1 MDRADRWLVRTAVA
15 FALAVVTGLVA
26 GPTTASAQDP
36 ISGFFNMI
44 FSGGRRQAPPPQR
57 FDEMEPLD
65 LHAQKKPVTRPPEPR
80 IVEAPKNADA
90 QTVLVLGDIEA
101 AGLANGLQIAFAE
114 EPSLQVVAKV
124 KNSTG
129 LAREGDGDWV
139 SQAPKLIADATP
151 DFLVT
156 MIGIN
161 DWQTITVG
169 GAKLEA
175 GSDEWNKIY
184 VERIDRYL
192 AALKATGK
200 PFWWVGL
207 PPTADP
213 DLGPTRRAAFSA
225 FLSSL
230 NDLARPRVEAAGGTF
245 VDIWSAFTDEE
256 GHYTQMGPDVDGQ
269 VKRLRMNDGI
279 LFTRAG
285 RRKLAFF
292 VESGILRLKRGEAPV
307 AAAPEAPKVQPKAE
321 EDIVGAPPPLP
332 APPWAV
338 AGPVVPLD
346 GPVPAGETG
355 LAGGTDRTPPKVLP
369 GGYPVVATPGH
380 LRLVEGA
387 PLEPPIGR
395 VDAGVRRQP

>member
-1 MDRADRWLVRTAVA
+1 MGRAQRW
-15 FALAVVTGLVA
+15 FARRAAAVVLACVVASTGV
-26 GPTTASAQDP
+26 PIASAQDP
-36 ISGFFNMI
+36 ISGFFNML
-44 FSGGRRQAPPPQR
+44 FTGGRRPAAPQQR
-57 FDEMEPLD
+57 YEVIEPTEP
-65 LHAQKKPVTRPPEPR
+65 AAPKRTRPVEPR
-80 IVEAPKNADA
+80 IVETPKNADA

-101 AGLANGLQIAFAE
+101 SGLANGLQMAFSE
-114 EPSLQVVAKV
+114 EPSLQVVTKV

-129 LAREGDGDWV
+129 LAREGDSDWV
-139 SQAPKLIADATP
+139 SQAPKLIADAKP
-151 DFLVT
+151 DFVVT

-161 DWQTITVG
+161 DWQTITVD

-175 GSDEWNKIY
+175 GSEAWNKLY
-184 VERIDRYL
+184 GERIDRYV
-192 AALKATGK
+192 ATLRASGK

-207 PPTADP
+207 PPTADA

-245 VDIWSAFTDEE
+245 VDIWAAFTDEE

-292 VESGILRLKRGEAPV
+292 VESGILRLRRGEAPSV
-307 AAAPEAPKVQPKAE
+307 AAPEAPSSQPKGE
-321 EDIVGAPPPLP
+321 EEIVGAPPPLP
-332 APPWAV
+332 SPPWAV

-346 GPVPAGETG
+346 GPAPVAETT
-355 LAGGTDRTPPKVLP
+355 LAGGPDRTAPKVLP
-369 GGYPVVATPGH
+369 GGYPVAATPGH

-387 PLEPPIGR
+387 ALEPPVGR
-395 VDAGVRRQP
+395 VDAGVRRLP